1 MTLYCDNELVISIAH
16 TPIQHDKIKHI
27 KVDRHSIKEKLYSRM
42 ICTPYVPTKLQIC
55 RHVD

>member
-1 MTLYCDNELVISIAH
+1 MTLYCDNELVINIAH

-55 RHVD
+55 